1 MTHWTAKAGFGL
13 PRTLEGH
20 AGRVVSLAFSPD
32 GALLASGGHDST
44 VILWDVARGQEVYTW
59 RGYAKLDLPVA
70 FSPDGRTVAAGSDD
84 GSVRL
89 WDVATGRVR
98 EPLHWHTGVVQA
110 VAFSPDARL
119 IASAGEDR
127 VVHVGDAGTGQLLH
141 TFPTEAV
148 AAALAFGPD
157 GRTLLSTC
165 HTTDNALRIWDVVT
179 GQELIRQHHASP
191 VLALALRADGR
202 MAATASE
209 DNTIRLWDLAQT
221 PPRFSGHPAVP
232 AAHDVRPQYCPDA
245 RRTLP
250 RHRQCER
257 HALCG
262 TSGQEGRSLRP
273 DAVVTWGTATGKSCG
288 RRGSGSARPRGS
300 ELKWPWRPS
309 HLRERKTG
317 FADGLRVAMA
327 RGYRIPGS

>member
-1 MTHWTAKAGFGL
+1 MPHDGQRPANLGRRHRPGIDSAA
-13 PRTLEGH
+13 PRKPGPCP
-20 AGRVVSLAFSPD
+20 G
-32 GALLASGGHDST
+32 ASGRWPNGGHG
-44 VILWDVARGQEVYTW
+44 VGGQHH
-59 RGYAKLDLPVA
+59 
-70 FSPDGRTVAAGSDD
+70 
-84 GSVRL
+84 
-89 WDVATGRVR
+89 
-98 EPLHWHTGVVQA
+98 PLVG
-110 VAFSPDARL
+110 PGPN
-119 IASAGEDR
+119 ASA
-127 VVHVGDAGTGQLLH
+127 L
-141 TFPTEAV
+141 
-148 AAALAFGPD
+148 
-157 GRTLLSTC
+157 
-165 HTTDNALRIWDVVT
+165 
-179 GQELIRQHHASP
+179 
-191 VLALALRADGR
+191 
-202 MAATASE
+202 
-209 DNTIRLWDLAQT
+209 
-221 PPRFSGHPAVP
+221 SGHPAVP